1 MVRLRRCNIGQNSYN
16 RTVKSLQHLLDS
28 NRDWAAG
35 IKERDPEFFGR
46 LARQQTPQYLWI
58 GCSDSRVPATEICGL
73 PPGEMFVHRNVANVV
88 VHTDLN
94 CLSAMQFAV
103 DVLNV
108 QHIIVCG
115 HYGCS
120 GVRATLYREK
130 IGLADNWLRHVQDV
144 RERHQAALAA
154 IADPSARE
162 RRLCELNVIDQ
173 VTHVCQTS
181 IVREAWDRG
190 QALQIHGW
198 IYGIDDGLVRDL
210 EYTVAGAE
218 GVRPI
223 HAGRPAELVPSR

>member
-1 MVRLRRCNIGQNSYN
+1 M
-16 RTVKSLQHLLDS
+16 TSLQHLIDR
-28 NRDWAAG
+28 NRLWAAAV
-35 IKERDPEFFGR
+35 KRDDPEFFVR

-73 PPGEMFVHRNVANVV
+73 VPGEMFVHRNVANVV

-94 CLSAMQFAV
+94 CLTAMQFAV
-103 DVLNV
+103 DVLRV

-120 GVRATLYREK
+120 GIRATLSRDK

-144 RERHQAALAA
+144 CDRHQALLAA
-154 IADPSARE
+154 IDDAPVRE

-173 VTHVCQTS
+173 VAHVCQSS

-190 QALQIHGW
+190 QALQVHGW
-198 IYGIDDGLVRDL
+198 VYGIEDGLLRDL
-210 EYTVAGAE
+210 DCTVSGGGDVGASYAAALAGL
-218 GVRPI
+218 
-223 HAGRPAELVPSR
+223 AGRR